1 MVCNLTNKFDK
12 AKVEE
17 AVKSLL
23 EAFGEDPDREGL
35 ADTPRRVAGYWQEL
49 LEGSLYTNEELAA
62 ILKKDFKVM
71 SNPLVVKE
79 IKPLFSHCE
88 HHLAL
93 MYNGRMVVAY
103 LPRKSDDG
111 RYEVIGLSKLPRIA
125 DTICKRLQLQEKIAW
140 DMAECVQ
147 IATGSKDIFV
157 YTEFDHACV
166 SARGVKKDGFTKVVE
181 MRGEFLENPALRAE
195 VESMVGHA

>member
-1 MVCNLTNKFDK
+1 M
-12 AKVEE
+12 A
-17 AVKSLL
+17 AVRYLL
-23 EAFGEDPDREGL
+23 MAFGENPDREGL

-49 LEGSLYTNEELAA
+49 LEGNLYTNEELAA

-103 LPRKSDDG
+103 LPRKSEDG
-111 RYEVIGLSKLPRIA
+111 KYEVIGLSKLPRIA
-125 DTICKRLQLQEKIAW
+125 DMICKRLQLQEKIAW

-147 IATGSKDIFV
+147 LATGSKDIFV

-195 VESMVGHA
+195 VESMVGHT

>member
-1 MVCNLTNKFDK
+1 MSEFDY
-12 AKVEE
+12 E
-17 AVKSLL
+17 AVMTAVRDLL
-23 EAFGEDPDREGL
+23 VAFGEDPDREGL

-49 LEGSLYTNEELAA
+49 LEGSVYTNEELAN

-103 LPRKSDDG
+103 LPHKSDDG

-125 DTICKRLQLQEKIAW
+125 DMICKRLQLQEKIAW

>member
-1 MVCNLTNKFDK
+1 MVCSLTSKFDR
-12 AKVEE
+12 AKVEN

-23 EAFGEDPDREGL
+23 EAFGEDVNREGL
-35 ADTPRRVAGYWQEL
+35 LETPRRVAGYWEEL
-49 LEGSLYTNEELAA
+49 LEGNNYTNEELAEN
-62 ILKKDFKVM
+62 LKKDFKVM

-111 RYEVIGLSKLPRIA
+111 GYEVIGLSKLPRIA
-125 DTICKRLQLQEKIAW
+125 DMICKRLQLQEKIAW

-147 IATGSKDIFV
+147 LATGSKDIFV

-166 SARGVKKDGFTKVVE
+166 SARGIKKDGFTKVVE
-181 MRGEFLENPALRAE
+181 MRGEFLENMALRAE

>member
-1 MVCNLTNKFDK
+1 MSEFDYD
-12 AKVEE
+12 
-17 AVKSLL
+17 AVMTAVRDLL
-23 EAFGEDPDREGL
+23 VAFGEDPDREGL

-49 LEGSLYTNEELAA
+49 LEGNLYNNEELAA

-79 IKPLFSHCE
+79 IRPLFSHCE

-93 MYNGRMVVAY
+93 MHTGRMVVAY
-103 LPRKSDDG
+103 LPRRSEDG

-125 DTICKRLQLQEKIAW
+125 DMVCKRLQLQEKIAW

>member
-1 MVCNLTNKFDK
+1 MREFDY
-12 AKVEE
+12 E
-17 AVKSLL
+17 AVMTAVRDLL
-23 EAFGEDPDREGL
+23 VAFGEDPDREGL

-49 LEGSLYTNEELAA
+49 LEGNLYTNEELAA

-88 HHLAL
+88 HHLAI

-125 DTICKRLQLQEKIAW
+125 DMICKRLQLQEKIAW

-181 MRGEFLENPALRAE
+181 MRGEFLENAALRAE